1 MQIALMSIAQIK
13 VVRVLAKL
21 TLLNASEQY
30 FFVMKIY
37 FLKGKVVKVQHF
49 NWLKTLCW
57 TSSLLNFRELIAKS
71 SIILPLTQRQE

>member
-1 MQIALMSIAQIK
+1 MQIALISIAQIK

-37 FLKGKVVKVQHF
+37 FLKGKGVKFQHF
-49 NWLKTLCW
+49 N
-57 TSSLLNFRELIAKS
+57 
-71 SIILPLTQRQE
+71 